1 MKLSCVELK
10 SLNEALFLL
19 NVIQFPKLLGD
30 HFGFSLENVGDH
42 LGAGTDFEFH
52 LRAGL
57 YRLRVPNSINPPLLF
72 QKLLAKDEVGDI
84 SSRFC
89 SCFCNC
95 SILL

>member
-19 NVIQFPKLLGD
+19 NVIPFPKLLGD

-52 LRAGL
+52 LGAGNHFGAGL
-57 YRLRVPNSINPPLLF
+57 
-72 QKLLAKDEVGDI
+72 I
-84 SSRFC
+84 S
-89 SCFCNC
+89 
-95 SILL
+95 